1 MKKILTAM
9 MGAVLMLTPL
19 KLSAQEKF
27 SPYGFIQLQSGAGTT
42 FTNVDQSKLISPTF
56 TVGAGAMVIPELG
69 LRLNVNGWKQKGGFA
84 SIDEK
89 YKYNYLNADVDII
102 LNVFNLFTKR
112 YNRLFDVSLLAGIG
126 VNHAWNNNIGSLPLG
141 KVEENI
147 NNVWGDGLQQTS
159 YNGTSF
165 RMGMMFDFR
174 LSKNW
179 KLGLEAD
186 MNAMGDDW
194 NAKYQQHK
202 RDWMLTTQLSL
213 TYRFGGKGKPKNT
226 PELPPRT
233 DPVTTPTTY
242 TTLTRTGDVEQAQ
255 TKTVKAVPTA
265 APLCETIFY
274 QIRETDTPQEKEA
287 IIRRV
292 AQWCK
297 QFPHKNV
304 SINGYADKGTGNP
317 TINMR
322 YAQQRANKVAQA
334 LRAQGVPDSQ
344 MTVQAFGDTV
354 QPYPENDQNRCVV
367 IIGD

>member
-9 MGAVLMLTPL
+9 LGVMLMLTPL
-19 KLSAQEKF
+19 RLSAQEKF
-27 SPYGFIQLQSGAGTT
+27 SPHGFIQLQSGAGTT
-42 FTNVDQSKLISPTF
+42 FTNVPQQKILSPTF
-56 TVGAGAMVIPELG
+56 TVGVGAMMIPELG

-89 YKYNYLNADVDII
+89 YKYNYLNADVDVI

-126 VNHAWNNNIGSLPLG
+126 VNHAWNNNIGTLPLG

-147 NNVWGDGLQQTS
+147 NNIWGDGLQQTT

-174 LSKNW
+174 LSTNW

-194 NAKYQQHK
+194 NAKYQQNK

-213 TYRFGGKGKPKNT
+213 TYRFGGKGKQKKA
-226 PELPPRT
+226 PEPAPRT
-233 DPVTTPTTY
+233 EPVTTAATY
-242 TTLTRTGDVEQAQ
+242 TAPTRTTDIEQAQ
-255 TKTVKAVPTA
+255 TKTVKTVPA
-265 APLCETIFY
+265 AEPLRETLFY
-274 QIRETDTPQEKEA
+274 QIRETDTPREKEA

-292 AQWCK
+292 AAWCK
-297 QFPHKNV
+297 QFPHKKV
-304 SINGYADKGTGNP
+304 SINGYADKNTGNP

-322 YAQQRANKVAQA
+322 YAQQRADKVAKA

-344 MTVQAFGDTV
+344 LTVQAFGDTV
-354 QPYPENDQNRCVV
+354 QPYADNDQNRCVIV
-367 IIGD
+367 IGE